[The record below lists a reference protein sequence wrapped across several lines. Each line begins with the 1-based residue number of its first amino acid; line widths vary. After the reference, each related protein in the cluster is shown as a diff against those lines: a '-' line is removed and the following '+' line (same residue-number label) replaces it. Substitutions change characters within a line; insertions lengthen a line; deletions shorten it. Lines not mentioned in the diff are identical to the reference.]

1 MIDLENESIVLEI
14 RELVN
19 GIDKIKGEID
29 IYGELVK
36 QLFLNGSGRN

>member
-36 QLFLNGSGRN
+36 QLFLSGSGRN